1 MSQFKHFSKGSAQ
14 DKGYVF
20 YSVTENVANWLE
32 ETFGEE
38 VKVLNFQSDL
48 GVYVKITEQ
57 HETMLRLKFQL

>member
-1 MSQFKHFSKGSAQ
+1 MSQYKRWAAAK

-20 YSVTENVANWLE
+20 YSVTEEVANWLE
-32 ETFGEE
+32 AAFGDE

-57 HETMLRLKFQL
+57 HETLMALKFS